1 MTSDTIYINVLSPPC
16 LGLALLPVVRL
27 GAAAEARSRAA
38 DDWPEALAAGDVR
51 AVRAPPPRTGVV
63 FLAVVLRAL
72 SLCVINSHVVF
83 EFLFKAAVV
92 IIPE

>member
-51 AVRAPPPRTGVV
+51 AVRAPRAGVV